1 MKNEQPKLA
10 RETVE
15 VLPDLC
21 SAAATLPL
29 VLLAV
34 LVAAALAVARSWLA
48 GFWPDFGR
56 LALLAEFLTLASA
69 GGLCMLR
76 HALAGRGR
84 AVTVACAFLLLTAIA
99 WGIGEAAYFLLAAF
113 GQPLPPGAPGRSLWV
128 LRIVIV
134 ALIADALVLRYLYVS
149 AEWRERVRREAASR
163 LEALTARIR
172 PHFLFN
178 TLNTAAALVAERP
191 EAAER
196 TLEDL
201 SELFRANLSE
211 RAPRVALAE
220 ELALVR
226 RYLAIESRRLG
237 ERLRV
242 EWCIAADADKVRVPP
257 LLLQP
262 LVENAVT
269 HGIEPSAA
277 GGEIVVAARRAKRKL
292 ELYVTNPI
300 PDAATNPGHGIGLP
314 GVRARLATA
323 YGNEG
328 RLVLKREDGRFLAEI
343 TCPWQTETNDDAHPD
358 RR

>member
-1 MKNEQPKLA
+1 MNIGHTGAPREQ
-10 RETVE
+10 VE
-15 VLPDLC
+15 LLPDLC
-21 SAAATLPL
+21 SATATLPL

-34 LVAAALAVARSWLA
+34 LVAAALAVARSWFA
-48 GFWPDFGR
+48 GFWVDFGQ

-69 GGLCMLR
+69 GGLCVLR
-76 HALAGRGR
+76 RLLAGHSRI
-84 AVTVACAFLLLTAIA
+84 ATIVLAFLLLAAIA

-113 GQPLPPGAPGRSLWV
+113 GQPLPAGAPGRSLWV

-134 ALIADALVLRYLYVS
+134 ALIADALILRYLHVS

-191 EAAER
+191 EEAER

-201 SELFRANLSE
+201 SELFRANLTE
-211 RAPRVALAE
+211 RAPRAALAE

-237 ERLRV
+237 ERLRI
-242 EWCIAADADKVRVPP
+242 EWRIAPGAEEVLVPP

-277 GGEIVVAARRAKRKL
+277 GGAI
-292 ELYVTNPI
+292 
-300 PDAATNPGHGIGLP
+300 
-314 GVRARLATA
+314 
-323 YGNEG
+323 
-328 RLVLKREDGRFLAEI
+328 
-343 TCPWQTETNDDAHPD
+343 
-358 RR
+358 